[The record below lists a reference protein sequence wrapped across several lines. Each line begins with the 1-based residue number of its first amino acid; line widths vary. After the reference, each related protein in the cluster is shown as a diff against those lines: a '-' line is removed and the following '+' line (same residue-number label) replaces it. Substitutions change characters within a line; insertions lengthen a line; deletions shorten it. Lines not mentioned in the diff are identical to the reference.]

1 MPLSVP
7 GKIQEAVVTT
17 GMSYEGR
24 AGFFECRTNRTK
36 TFYPVQCLVK
46 LAHSSFNA
54 RKDLESSF
62 HHCAGFVELVH
73 ASFGV
78 RKDLQ
83 SNFHHCGGAV
93 KLVQD
98 SLNAKTAVFTTVEVL

>member
-7 GKIQEAVVTT
+7 GNIQEAVVTT

-46 LAHSSFNA
+46 LAHTSFNRLYA
-54 RKDLESSF
+54 IDAYTR
-62 HHCAGFVELVH
+62 HHGTMH
-73 ASFGV
+73 YM
-78 RKDLQ
+78 R
-83 SNFHHCGGAV
+83 
-93 KLVQD
+93 
-98 SLNAKTAVFTTVEVL
+98 